1 MSRIVW
7 SGSHGM
13 EPTAYPKPTL
23 AQAAR
28 VWLRIG
34 LLSFGGPTG
43 QIALMHRE
51 LVETRPWIDD
61 RRFLNALNYCMV
73 LPGPEAQQLA
83 VYIGW
88 LMHGTR
94 GGILAGALFVLPGAL
109 IMLAISIAYVWF
121 GSMPSVAAA
130 FDGLKPAV
138 MALVAAALVRMGKK
152 VLGKPNLQIIA
163 ALSFIAVFFFM
174 VPFPLLILCA
184 LILGWWHGRDAAAV
198 SLHTAPNPSDPTK
211 HAVSSPILSKTIS
224 RAATWLAVWL
234 APPTLCLAMLGADHV
249 LTRIGWFFSKA
260 ACVTFGG
267 AYAVLPYVAQQAVHA
282 ESWLNTAQMMDGLA
296 LAETTPGPLV
306 LVLQFVGFLAGWNEA
321 GTLPPLLMAFFAAGM
336 ASWCTF
342 MPAFL
347 FIFGGAPFIERAG
360 THPRLNHALSA
371 VTAAAVGVI
380 LNLAV
385 WFAWHTIKPDAHTT
399 QLLPLALAGTFF
411 YLLHFRK
418 WGIFPTL
425 ALAAGMGMLLS

>member
-1 MSRIVW
+1 
-7 SGSHGM
+7 M
-13 EPTAYPKPTL
+13 EHADATKPTL

-61 RRFLNALNYCMV
+61 RRFLNALNYCMA

-94 GGILAGALFVLPGAL
+94 GGIVAGALFVLPGAL
-109 IMLAISIAYVWF
+109 IMLAISVAYVHF

-138 MALVAAALVRMGKK
+138 MALVAAALMRMGKK

-163 ALSFIAVFFFM
+163 ALSFIAVFFFK

-184 LILGWWHGRDAAAV
+184 LIFGWWHGRDAAAV
-198 SLHTAPNPSDPTK
+198 SLHTAPEHTDPTK
-211 HAVSSPILSKTIS
+211 HAVSSPILSRTIS

-234 APPTLCLAMLGADHV
+234 TPPVLCFAWLGADHV

-306 LVLQFVGFLAGWNEA
+306 LVLQFVGFLAGWNETGA
-321 GTLPPLLMAFFAAGM
+321 LPPLLMAFFAAGM

-342 MPAFL
+342 LPAFL
-347 FIFGGAPFIERAG
+347 FIFAGAPFIERAG
-360 THPRLNHALSA
+360 THPRLNQALSA
-371 VTAAAVGVI
+371 VTAASVGVI

-385 WFAWHTIKPDAHTT
+385 WFAWHTIHPDEKTIRI
-399 QLLPLALAGTFF
+399 LPLALAGTFF

-418 WGIFPTL
+418 WNILPTL
-425 ALAAGMGMLLS
+425 ALAAGMGWLMAW

>member
-1 MSRIVW
+1 
-7 SGSHGM
+7 M
-13 EPTAYPKPTL
+13 EHPDPTKPTL

-43 QIALMHRE
+43 QVALMHRE

-109 IMLAISIAYVWF
+109 IMLAISVAYVWF
-121 GSMPSVAAA
+121 GSVPAVDAA

-152 VLGKPNLQIIA
+152 ILGKRSLQIIA
-163 ALSFIAVFFFM
+163 ALSFIAIFFLKL
-174 VPFPLLILCA
+174 PFPLVVLIA
-184 LILGWWHGRDAAAV
+184 LIFGWWQARDISGGSTISTPEAT
-198 SLHTAPNPSDPTK
+198 HTALAPQTF
-211 HAVSSPILSKTIS
+211 SKTIS
-224 RAATWLAVWL
+224 RCAAWLGIWL
-234 APPTLCLAMLGADHV
+234 APPALCLALLGADHV
-249 LTRIGWFFSKA
+249 LTRVGWFFSKA

-267 AYAVLPYVAQQAVHA
+267 AYAVLPYVAQKAVETEA
-282 ESWLNTAQMMDGLA
+282 WLNPAQMMDGLA

-306 LVLQFVGFLAGWNEA
+306 LVLQFVGFLGGWNEA
-321 GTLPPLLMAFFAAGM
+321 GSLPPLLMACFAAFM

-360 THPRLNHALSA
+360 THPRLNQALSA
-371 VTAAAVGVI
+371 VTAAVVGVI

-385 WFAWHTIKPDAHTT
+385 WFAWHTIKPDADTT
-399 QLLPLALAGTFF
+399 HLLPLALAAVFF

-418 WGIFPTL
+418 WNILPTL
-425 ALAAGMGMLLS
+425 ALGAGMGMLLS

>member
-1 MSRIVW
+1 
-7 SGSHGM
+7 M
-13 EPTAYPKPTL
+13 EHADPTKPTL
-23 AQAAR
+23 AQVAR

-51 LVETRPWIDD
+51 LVETRPWIED
-61 RRFLNALNYCMV
+61 RRFLNALNYCMA

-94 GGILAGALFVLPGAL
+94 GGIVAGALFVLPGAL
-109 IMLAISIAYVWF
+109 I
-121 GSMPSVAAA
+121 MPSVAAA

-152 VLGKPNLQIIA
+152 ILGKRSLQIIA
-163 ALSFIAVFFFM
+163 ALSFIAIFFLKL
-174 VPFPLLILCA
+174 PFPLVVLIA
-184 LILGWWHGRDAAAV
+184 LIFGWWQAREISSGSTISTPEAT
-198 SLHTAPNPSDPTK
+198 HTALAPQTF
-211 HAVSSPILSKTIS
+211 SKTLS
-224 RAATWLAVWL
+224 RCAAWLAIWL
-234 APPTLCLAMLGADHV
+234 APPVLCLAMLGADHV

-306 LVLQFVGFLAGWNEA
+306 LVLQFVGFLAGWNEV

-347 FIFGGAPFIERAG
+347 FIFAGAPFIERAG

-385 WFAWHTIKPDAHTT
+385 WFAWHTIHPDEKTIRI
-399 QLLPLALAGTFF
+399 LPLALAAVFF

-418 WGIFPTL
+418 WGILPTL
-425 ALAAGMGMLLS
+425 ALAAGMGLLLS

>member
-1 MSRIVW
+1 
-7 SGSHGM
+7 M
-13 EPTAYPKPTL
+13 EHADPTKPTL
-23 AQAAR
+23 AQVAR

-51 LVETRPWIDD
+51 LVATRPWIED

-94 GGILAGALFVLPGAL
+94 GGIVAGALFVLPGAL

-121 GSMPSVAAA
+121 GSIPAVDAA

-152 VLGKPNLQIIA
+152 ILGKRSLQIIA
-163 ALSFIAVFFFM
+163 ALSFIAIFFLKL
-174 VPFPLLILCA
+174 PFPLVVLIA
-184 LILGWWHGRDAAAV
+184 LIFGWWQAREISSGSTISTPEAT
-198 SLHTAPNPSDPTK
+198 HTALAPQTF
-211 HAVSSPILSKTIS
+211 SKTLS

-234 APPTLCLAMLGADHV
+234 APPALCLAMLGTDHV

-321 GTLPPLLMAFFAAGM
+321 GSLPPLLMACFAALM

-360 THPRLNHALSA
+360 THPRLNQALSA
-371 VTAAAVGVI
+371 VTAASVGVI

-385 WFAWHTIKPDAHTT
+385 WFAWHTIHPDEKTIRI
-399 QLLPLALAGTFF
+399 LPLALAATFF

-418 WGIFPTL
+418 WGILPTL
-425 ALAAGMGMLLS
+425 ALAAGMGMLLSYSE

>member
-1 MSRIVW
+1 
-7 SGSHGM
+7 M
-13 EPTAYPKPTL
+13 EHADPTKPTL

-61 RRFLNALNYCMV
+61 RRFLNALNYCMA

-94 GGILAGALFVLPGAL
+94 GGIVAGALFVLPGAL
-109 IMLAISIAYVWF
+109 IMLAISVAYVHF

-152 VLGKPNLQIIA
+152 ILGKRSLQIIA
-163 ALSFIAVFFFM
+163 ALSFIAIFFLKL
-174 VPFPLLILCA
+174 PFPLVVLIA
-184 LILGWWHGRDAAAV
+184 LIFGWWQAREISSGSTISTPEAT
-198 SLHTAPNPSDPTK
+198 HTALAPQTF
-211 HAVSSPILSKTIS
+211 SKTIS
-224 RAATWLAVWL
+224 RCATWLAVWL
-234 APPTLCLAMLGADHV
+234 APPALCLALLGADHV

-282 ESWLNTAQMMDGLA
+282 ESWLNPAQMMDGLA

-306 LVLQFVGFLAGWNEA
+306 LVLQFVGFLAGWNAE
-321 GTLPPLLMAFFAAGM
+321 GTFPPLLMAFFAAGM

-360 THPRLNHALSA
+360 THPRLNQALSA
-371 VTAAAVGVI
+371 VTAASVGVI

-385 WFAWHTIKPDAHTT
+385 WFAWHTIHPDEKTIRI
-399 QLLPLALAGTFF
+399 LPLALAAAFF

-418 WGIFPTL
+418 WGILPTL
-425 ALAAGMGMLLS
+425 GLAATIGWLMAW

>member
-1 MSRIVW
+1 MPRRIR
-7 SGSHGM
+7 SGLRQM
-13 EPTAYPKPTL
+13 EHAGPTKPTL

-121 GSMPSVAAA
+121 GSIPAVDAA

-138 MALVAAALVRMGKK
+138 MALVAAALMRMGKK
-152 VLGKPNLQIIA
+152 ILGKRSLQIIA
-163 ALSFIAVFFFM
+163 ALSFIAIFFLKL
-174 VPFPLLILCA
+174 PFPLVVLIA
-184 LILGWWHGRDAAAV
+184 LIFGWWQARDTSSGSTISTPDAN
-198 SLHTAPNPSDPTK
+198 TALAPKTF
-211 HAVSSPILSKTIS
+211 SKTIS
-224 RAATWLAVWL
+224 RCTAWLTIWL
-234 APPTLCLAMLGADHV
+234 APPALCLALLGADHV

-267 AYAVLPYVAQQAVHA
+267 AYAVLPYVAQKAVETEA
-282 ESWLNTAQMMDGLA
+282 WLKPAQMMDGLA

-306 LVLQFVGFLAGWNEA
+306 LVLQFVGFLGGWNEA
-321 GTLPPLLMAFFAAGM
+321 GSLPPLLMACFAAFM

-371 VTAAAVGVI
+371 VTAAVVGVI

-385 WFAWHTIKPDAHTT
+385 WFAWHTIKPDGTATN
-399 QLLPLALAGTFF
+399 LLPLALAAVFF

-418 WGIFPTL
+418 WNILPTL
-425 ALAAGMGMLLS
+425 ALAATIGWLMAG

>member
-1 MSRIVW
+1 
-7 SGSHGM
+7 M
-13 EPTAYPKPTL
+13 EHADPTKPTL

-61 RRFLNALNYCMV
+61 RRFLNALNYCMA

-94 GGILAGALFVLPGAL
+94 GGIVAGALFVLPGAL
-109 IMLAISIAYVWF
+109 IMLAISVAYVHF
-121 GSMPSVAAA
+121 GSIPAVDAA

-138 MALVAAALVRMGKK
+138 MALVAAALMRMGKK

-163 ALSFIAVFFFM
+163 ALSFIAVFFFK
-174 VPFPLLILCA
+174 VPFPLLILFA
-184 LILGWWHGRDAAAV
+184 LIFGWWQARDISSGSTISTPDAN
-198 SLHTAPNPSDPTK
+198 TALAPKTF
-211 HAVSSPILSKTIS
+211 SKTIS
-224 RAATWLAVWL
+224 RCAAWLAIWL
-234 APPTLCLAMLGADHV
+234 APPVLCLAMLGADHV

-321 GTLPPLLMAFFAAGM
+321 GSLPPLLMACFAAFM

-342 MPAFL
+342 LPAFL
-347 FIFGGAPFIERAG
+347 FIFAGAPFIERAG

-385 WFAWHTIKPDAHTT
+385 WFAWHTIHPDEKTIRI
-399 QLLPLALAGTFF
+399 LPLALAATFF

-418 WGIFPTL
+418 WGILPTL
-425 ALAAGMGMLLS
+425 ALAATIGWLMAW

>member
-1 MSRIVW
+1 MD
-7 SGSHGM
+7 HGIRSSLRQM
-13 EPTAYPKPTL
+13 EHVDPTKPTL

-51 LVETRPWIDD
+51 LVEIRPWIDD

-121 GSMPSVAAA
+121 GSIPAVDAA

-152 VLGKPNLQIIA
+152 ILGKRSLQIIA
-163 ALSFIAVFFFM
+163 ALSFVAIFFLKL
-174 VPFPLLILCA
+174 PFPLVVLIA
-184 LILGWWHGRDAAAV
+184 LIFGWWQARDISSGSTISTPDAN
-198 SLHTAPNPSDPTK
+198 TALAPQ
-211 HAVSSPILSKTIS
+211 AFSKTIS
-224 RAATWLAVWL
+224 RCVTWLTIWL
-234 APPTLCLAMLGADHV
+234 APPALCLALLGADHV

-267 AYAVLPYVAQQAVHA
+267 AYAVLPYVAQKAVETEA
-282 ESWLNTAQMMDGLA
+282 WLNPAQMMDGLA

-306 LVLQFVGFLAGWNEA
+306 LVLQFVGFLGGWNEA
-321 GTLPPLLMAFFAAGM
+321 GSLPPLLMACFTAFM

-360 THPRLNHALSA
+360 THPRLNQALSA
-371 VTAAAVGVI
+371 VTAAVVGVI

-385 WFAWHTIKPDAHTT
+385 WFAWHTIKPDATT
-399 QLLPLALAGTFF
+399 TNLLPLAFAAVFF

-418 WGIFPTL
+418 WNILPTL
-425 ALAAGMGMLLS
+425 ALAATIGWLMAW

>member
-1 MSRIVW
+1 
-7 SGSHGM
+7 M
-13 EPTAYPKPTL
+13 EHLDPSKTTL

-34 LLSFGGPTG
+34 LLSFGGPTW

-61 RRFLNALNYCMV
+61 RRFLNALNYCMA

-94 GGILAGALFVLPGAL
+94 GGIVAGALFVLPGAL
-109 IMLAISIAYVWF
+109 IMLAISVAYVHF

-138 MALVAAALVRMGKK
+138 MALVATALMRMGKK

-163 ALSFIAVFFFM
+163 ALSFIAVFFFK

-184 LILGWWHGRDAAAV
+184 LIFGWWHGRDAAAD
-198 SLHTAPNPSDPTK
+198 SLHTAPEPSDSIK
-211 HAVSSPILSKTIS
+211 HAVSSPILSQTIS

-306 LVLQFVGFLAGWNEA
+306 LVLQFVGFLAGWNAA
-321 GTLPPLLMAFFAAGM
+321 GTLPPLLLAFFAAGM

-342 MPAFL
+342 LPAFL
-347 FIFGGAPFIERAG
+347 FIFAGAPFIERAG

-371 VTAAAVGVI
+371 VTAASVGVI
-380 LNLAV
+380 LNLVV
-385 WFAWHTIKPDAHTT
+385 WFAWHTIHPDEKTIRI
-399 QLLPLALAGTFF
+399 LPLALAGTFF

-425 ALAAGMGMLLS
+425 ALAAGIGMLLAW

>member
-1 MSRIVW
+1 MDRRMR
-7 SGSHGM
+7 SGLWQM
-13 EPTAYPKPTL
+13 EHADPTKPTL

-121 GSMPSVAAA
+121 GSIPAVDAA

-152 VLGKPNLQIIA
+152 ILGKRSLQIITV
-163 ALSFIAVFFFM
+163 LSFIAIFFLKL
-174 VPFPLLILCA
+174 PFPLVVLIA
-184 LILGWWHGRDAAAV
+184 LIFGWWQAREISSGSTISTSDAN
-198 SLHTAPNPSDPTK
+198 TALEPKTF
-211 HAVSSPILSKTIS
+211 SKTIS
-224 RAATWLAVWL
+224 RCAAWLTIWL
-234 APPTLCLAMLGADHV
+234 APPALCLALLGADHV

-267 AYAVLPYVAQQAVHA
+267 AYAVLPYVAQKAVETEA
-282 ESWLNTAQMMDGLA
+282 WLKPAQMMDGLA

-306 LVLQFVGFLAGWNEA
+306 LVLQFVGFLGGWNEA
-321 GTLPPLLMAFFAAGM
+321 GSLPPLLMACFAAFM

-360 THPRLNHALSA
+360 THPRLNQALSA
-371 VTAAAVGVI
+371 VTAAVVGVI

-399 QLLPLALAGTFF
+399 HLLPLALAAAFF

-418 WGIFPTL
+418 WNILPTL
-425 ALAAGMGMLLS
+425 ALAAAIGWLMAW

>member
-1 MSRIVW
+1 
-7 SGSHGM
+7 M
-13 EPTAYPKPTL
+13 EHADPTKPTL

-121 GSMPSVAAA
+121 GSIPAVDAA

-152 VLGKPNLQIIA
+152 ILGKRSLQIITV
-163 ALSFIAVFFFM
+163 LSFIAIFFLKL
-174 VPFPLLILCA
+174 PFPLVVLIA
-184 LILGWWHGRDAAAV
+184 LIFGWWQARDISSGSTFSTSDAN
-198 SLHTAPNPSDPTK
+198 TALAPKTF
-211 HAVSSPILSKTIS
+211 SKTIS
-224 RAATWLAVWL
+224 RCAAWLAIWL
-234 APPTLCLAMLGADHV
+234 APPALCLALLGADHV

-267 AYAVLPYVAQQAVHA
+267 AYAVLPYVAQKAVKTEA
-282 ESWLNTAQMMDGLA
+282 WLKPAQMMDGLA

-306 LVLQFVGFLAGWNEA
+306 LVLQFVGFLGGWNEA
-321 GTLPPLLMAFFAAGM
+321 GSLPPLLMACFAAFM

-360 THPRLNHALSA
+360 THPRLNQALSA
-371 VTAAAVGVI
+371 VTAAVVGVI

-399 QLLPLALAGTFF
+399 HLLPLALAAAFF

-418 WGIFPTL
+418 WNILPTL
-425 ALAAGMGMLLS
+425 ALAAAIGWLMTW

>member
-1 MSRIVW
+1 MDRRMR
-7 SGSHGM
+7 SGLWQM
-13 EPTAYPKPTL
+13 EHADPTKPTL

-121 GSMPSVAAA
+121 GSIPAVDAA

-152 VLGKPNLQIIA
+152 ILGKRSLQIITV
-163 ALSFIAVFFFM
+163 LSFIAIFFLKL
-174 VPFPLLILCA
+174 PFPLVVLIA
-184 LILGWWHGRDAAAV
+184 LIFGWWQAREISSGSTISTSDAN
-198 SLHTAPNPSDPTK
+198 TALAPKTF
-211 HAVSSPILSKTIS
+211 SKTIS
-224 RAATWLAVWL
+224 RCAAWLTIWL
-234 APPTLCLAMLGADHV
+234 APPALCLAMLGADHV

-267 AYAVLPYVAQQAVHA
+267 AYAVLPYVAQKAVETEA
-282 ESWLNTAQMMDGLA
+282 WLKPAQMMDGLA

-306 LVLQFVGFLAGWNEA
+306 LVLQFVGFLGGWNEA
-321 GTLPPLLMAFFAAGM
+321 GSLPPLLMACFAAFM

-360 THPRLNHALSA
+360 THPRLNQALSA
-371 VTAAAVGVI
+371 VTAAVVGVI

-399 QLLPLALAGTFF
+399 HLLPLALAAAFF

-418 WGIFPTL
+418 WNILPTL
-425 ALAAGMGMLLS
+425 ALAAAIGWLMAW

>member
-1 MSRIVW
+1 MDRRMR
-7 SGSHGM
+7 SGLWQM
-13 EPTAYPKPTL
+13 EHADPTKPTL

-121 GSMPSVAAA
+121 GSIPAVDAA

-152 VLGKPNLQIIA
+152 ILGKRSLQIITV
-163 ALSFIAVFFFM
+163 LSFIAIFFLKL
-174 VPFPLLILCA
+174 PFPLVVLIA
-184 LILGWWHGRDAAAV
+184 LIFGWWQARDISSGSTISTSDAN
-198 SLHTAPNPSDPTK
+198 TALAPKTF
-211 HAVSSPILSKTIS
+211 SKTIS
-224 RAATWLAVWL
+224 RCAAWLTIWL
-234 APPTLCLAMLGADHV
+234 APPALCLALLGADHV

-267 AYAVLPYVAQQAVHA
+267 AYAVLPYVAQKAVETEA
-282 ESWLNTAQMMDGLA
+282 WLKPAQMMDGLA

-306 LVLQFVGFLAGWNEA
+306 LVLQFVGFLGGWNEA
-321 GTLPPLLMAFFAAGM
+321 GSLPPLLMACFAAFM

-360 THPRLNHALSA
+360 THPRLNQALSA
-371 VTAAAVGVI
+371 VTAAVVGVI

-399 QLLPLALAGTFF
+399 HLLPLALAAAFF

-418 WGIFPTL
+418 WNILPTL
-425 ALAAGMGMLLS
+425 ALAAAIGWLMTW

>member
-1 MSRIVW
+1 
-7 SGSHGM
+7 M
-13 EPTAYPKPTL
+13 EHADSTKPTL
-23 AQAAR
+23 AQVAR

-61 RRFLNALNYCMV
+61 RRFLNALNYCMA

-94 GGILAGALFVLPGAL
+94 GGIVAGALFVLPGAL
-109 IMLAISIAYVWF
+109 IMLAISVAYVHF
-121 GSMPSVAAA
+121 GSIPAVAAA

-138 MALVAAALVRMGKK
+138 MALVAAALMRMGKK

-163 ALSFIAVFFFM
+163 ALSFIAVFFFK
-174 VPFPLLILCA
+174 VPFPLLILFA
-184 LILGWWHGRDAAAV
+184 LIFGWWQARDISSGSTISTPDAN
-198 SLHTAPNPSDPTK
+198 TALAPKTF
-211 HAVSSPILSKTIS
+211 SKTLS

-234 APPTLCLAMLGADHV
+234 TPPALCFAMLGADHV

-321 GTLPPLLMAFFAAGM
+321 GSLPPLLMACFAAFM

-342 MPAFL
+342 LPAFL
-347 FIFGGAPFIERAG
+347 FIFAGAPFIERAG

-371 VTAAAVGVI
+371 VTAAVVGVI

-385 WFAWHTIKPDAHTT
+385 WFAWHTIHPDEKTIRI
-399 QLLPLALAGTFF
+399 LPLALAAAFF

-418 WGIFPTL
+418 WSILPTL
-425 ALAAGMGMLLS
+425 GLAATIGWLMAW

>member
-1 MSRIVW
+1 MP
-7 SGSHGM
+7 GGM
-13 EPTAYPKPTL
+13 RSSLRQMEHADPTKPTL

-121 GSMPSVAAA
+121 GSIPAVDAA

-152 VLGKPNLQIIA
+152 ILGKRSLQIIA
-163 ALSFIAVFFFM
+163 ALSFIAIFFLKL
-174 VPFPLLILCA
+174 PFPLVVLIA
-184 LILGWWHGRDAAAV
+184 LIFGWWQARDTSSGSTISTPDAN
-198 SLHTAPNPSDPTK
+198 TALAPKTF
-211 HAVSSPILSKTIS
+211 SKTIS
-224 RAATWLAVWL
+224 RCTAWLTIWL
-234 APPTLCLAMLGADHV
+234 APPTLCLALLGADHV

-267 AYAVLPYVAQQAVHA
+267 AYAVLPYVAQKAVETEA
-282 ESWLNTAQMMDGLA
+282 WLKPAQMMDGLA

-306 LVLQFVGFLAGWNEA
+306 LVLQFVGFLGGWNEA
-321 GTLPPLLMAFFAAGM
+321 GSLPPLLMACFAAFM

-360 THPRLNHALSA
+360 THPRLNQALSA
-371 VTAAAVGVI
+371 VTAAVVGVI

-385 WFAWHTIKPDAHTT
+385 WFAWHTIKPDANTT
-399 QLLPLALAGTFF
+399 HPPPLALAAVFF

-418 WGIFPTL
+418 WNILPTL
-425 ALAAGMGMLLS
+425 ALAATIGWLMAG

>member
-1 MSRIVW
+1 MLHGIH
-7 SGSHGM
+7 SGLRQM
-13 EPTAYPKPTL
+13 EHADPTKPTL

-121 GSMPSVAAA
+121 GSIPAVDAT

-152 VLGKPNLQIIA
+152 ILGKRSLQIITV
-163 ALSFIAVFFFM
+163 LSFIAIFFLKL
-174 VPFPLLILCA
+174 PFPLVVLIA
-184 LILGWWHGRDAAAV
+184 LIFGWWQAREISSGSTISTSDAN
-198 SLHTAPNPSDPTK
+198 TALAPKTF
-211 HAVSSPILSKTIS
+211 SKTIS
-224 RAATWLAVWL
+224 RCAAWLTIWL
-234 APPTLCLAMLGADHV
+234 APPALCLAMLGADHV

-267 AYAVLPYVAQQAVHA
+267 AYAVLPYVAQKAVKTEA
-282 ESWLNTAQMMDGLA
+282 WLKPAQMMDGLA

-306 LVLQFVGFLAGWNEA
+306 LVLQFVGFLGGWNEA
-321 GTLPPLLMAFFAAGM
+321 GSLPPLLMACFAAFM

-360 THPRLNHALSA
+360 THPRLNQALSA
-371 VTAAAVGVI
+371 VTAAVVGVI

-399 QLLPLALAGTFF
+399 HLLPLALAAAFF

-418 WGIFPTL
+418 WNILPTL
-425 ALAAGMGMLLS
+425 ALAAAIGWLMTW

>member
-1 MSRIVW
+1 
-7 SGSHGM
+7 M
-13 EPTAYPKPTL
+13 ENRDATKPTL

-51 LVETRPWIDD
+51 LVETRSWIDD
-61 RRFLNALNYCMV
+61 RRFLNALNYCMT

-94 GGILAGALFVLPGAL
+94 GGIVAGALFVLPGAL
-109 IMLAISIAYVWF
+109 IMLAISLAYVHF

-138 MALVAAALVRMGKK
+138 MALIAAALMRMGKK
-152 VLGKPNLQIIA
+152 VLGKPSLQIIA
-163 ALSFIAVFFFM
+163 ALSFIAVFFLK
-174 VPFPLLILCA
+174 VPFPLLIVCA
-184 LILGWWHGRDAAAV
+184 LIFGWWHGRNAHAASPAPL
-198 SLHTAPNPSDPTK
+198 SEPADLTA
-211 HAVSSPILSKTIS
+211 HAVSSPSISKTLS
-224 RAATWLAVWL
+224 RAAAWLAVWL
-234 APPTLCLAMLGADHV
+234 APLALCLATLGADHV
-249 LTRIGWFFSKA
+249 LTRIGWFFSKV

-306 LVLQFVGFLAGWNEA
+306 LVLQFVGFLAGWNDA
-321 GTLPPLLMAFFAAGM
+321 SSSSPLLMACAAAFM

-342 MPAFL
+342 APSFL
-347 FIFGGAPFIERAG
+347 FIFTGAPYIERVG
-360 THPRLNHALSA
+360 NHPRLSHALSA

-385 WFAWHTIKPDAHTT
+385 WFAWHTIHPDEKSIH
-399 QLLPLALAGTFF
+399 LLPLALAAAFF

-418 WGIFPTL
+418 WDILPTL
-425 ALAAGMGMLLS
+425 ALAASMGMLLAW

>member
-1 MSRIVW
+1 
-7 SGSHGM
+7 M
-13 EPTAYPKPTL
+13 EPTTHPKPTL

-61 RRFLNALNYCMV
+61 RRFLNALNYCMA

-94 GGILAGALFVLPGAL
+94 GGIVAGALFVLPGAL
-109 IMLAISIAYVWF
+109 IMLAISVAYVHF

-152 VLGKPNLQIIA
+152 ILGKRSLQIIA
-163 ALSFIAVFFFM
+163 ALSFIAIFFLKL
-174 VPFPLLILCA
+174 PFPLVVLIA
-184 LILGWWHGRDAAAV
+184 LIFGWWQARGISAGSTISTPDAN
-198 SLHTAPNPSDPTK
+198 TALAPKTF
-211 HAVSSPILSKTIS
+211 SKTIS
-224 RAATWLAVWL
+224 RAATWLALWL
-234 APPTLCLAMLGADHV
+234 APPVLCFAWLGADHV

-306 LVLQFVGFLAGWNEA
+306 LVLQFVGFLAGWNET
-321 GTLPPLLMAFFAAGM
+321 GTFPPLLMAFFAAGM

-342 MPAFL
+342 LPAFL
-347 FIFGGAPFIERAG
+347 FIFAGAPFIERAG

-385 WFAWHTIKPDAHTT
+385 WFAWHTIYPDEKTIRI
-399 QLLPLALAGTFF
+399 LPLALAAAFF

-418 WGIFPTL
+418 WSVLPIL

>member
-1 MSRIVW
+1 
-7 SGSHGM
+7 M
-13 EPTAYPKPTL
+13 EHADSTKPTL
-23 AQAAR
+23 AQVAR

-61 RRFLNALNYCMV
+61 RRFLNALNYCMA

-94 GGILAGALFVLPGAL
+94 GGIVAGALFVLPGAL

-152 VLGKPNLQIIA
+152 ILGKRSLQIIA
-163 ALSFIAVFFFM
+163 ALSFIAVFFFK

-184 LILGWWHGRDAAAV
+184 LIFGWRQARDISSGSTISTPDAN
-198 SLHTAPNPSDPTK
+198 TALAPKTF
-211 HAVSSPILSKTIS
+211 SKTLS

-234 APPTLCLAMLGADHV
+234 APPALCLALLGADHV

-267 AYAVLPYVAQQAVHA
+267 AYAVLPYVAQQAVET
-282 ESWLNTAQMMDGLA
+282 ESWLKPAQMMDGLA

-321 GTLPPLLMAFFAAGM
+321 GTLPPLLMAFFAAGI

-342 MPAFL
+342 LPAFL
-347 FIFGGAPFIERAG
+347 FIFAGAPFIERAG

-380 LNLAV
+380 LNLAA
-385 WFAWHTIKPDAHTT
+385 WFAWHTIHPDEKTIRI
-399 QLLPLALAGTFF
+399 LPLALAAAFF

-418 WGIFPTL
+418 WGILPTL
-425 ALAAGMGMLLS
+425 ALAATIGWLMAW

>member
-1 MSRIVW
+1 
-7 SGSHGM
+7 
-13 EPTAYPKPTL
+13 
-23 AQAAR
+23 
-28 VWLRIG
+28 
-34 LLSFGGPTG
+34 
-43 QIALMHRE
+43 MHRE

-61 RRFLNALNYCMV
+61 RRFLNALNYCMA

-94 GGILAGALFVLPGAL
+94 GGIVAGALFVLPGAL
-109 IMLAISIAYVWF
+109 IMLAISVAYVHF

-152 VLGKPNLQIIA
+152 ILGKRSLQIIA
-163 ALSFIAVFFFM
+163 ALSFIAIFFLKL
-174 VPFPLLILCA
+174 PFPLVVLIA
-184 LILGWWHGRDAAAV
+184 LIFGWWQARDISSGSTISTPDAN
-198 SLHTAPNPSDPTK
+198 TALAPKTF
-211 HAVSSPILSKTIS
+211 SKTIS
-224 RAATWLAVWL
+224 RCAAWLAVWL
-234 APPTLCLAMLGADHV
+234 TPPALCLALLGADHV

-282 ESWLNTAQMMDGLA
+282 ESWLNPAQMMDGLA

-306 LVLQFVGFLAGWNEA
+306 LVLQFVGFLGGWNEA
-321 GTLPPLLMAFFAAGM
+321 GALPPLLMAFFAAFM

-342 MPAFL
+342 LPAFL
-347 FIFGGAPFIERAG
+347 FIFAGAPFIERAG

-371 VTAAAVGVI
+371 VTATAVGVI

-385 WFAWHTIKPDAHTT
+385 WFAWHTIHPDEKTIRI
-399 QLLPLALAGTFF
+399 LPLALAATFF

-418 WGIFPTL
+418 WGILPTL

>member
-1 MSRIVW
+1 M
-7 SGSHGM
+7 
-13 EPTAYPKPTL
+13 
-23 AQAAR
+23 
-28 VWLRIG
+28 
-34 LLSFGGPTG
+34 
-43 QIALMHRE
+43 
-51 LVETRPWIDD
+51 
-61 RRFLNALNYCMV
+61 
-73 LPGPEAQQLA
+73 
-83 VYIGW
+83 
-88 LMHGTR
+88 
-94 GGILAGALFVLPGAL
+94 
-109 IMLAISIAYVWF
+109 
-121 GSMPSVAAA
+121 
-130 FDGLKPAV
+130 
-138 MALVAAALVRMGKK
+138 RMGKK

-163 ALSFIAVFFFM
+163 ALSFIAVFFFK

-211 HAVSSPILSKTIS
+211 HAVSSPILSRTLS

-234 APPTLCLAMLGADHV
+234 APPALSLALLGADHV

-321 GTLPPLLMAFFAAGM
+321 GSLPPLLMACFAALM

-360 THPRLNHALSA
+360 THPRLNQALSA
-371 VTAAAVGVI
+371 VTATAVGVI

-385 WFAWHTIKPDAHTT
+385 WFAWHTIHPDEKTIRI
-399 QLLPLALAGTFF
+399 LPLALAGTFF

-418 WGIFPTL
+418 WGILPTL

>member
-1 MSRIVW
+1 
-7 SGSHGM
+7 M
-13 EPTAYPKPTL
+13 EHADPTKPTL

-83 VYIGW
+83 VYTGW

-121 GSMPSVAAA
+121 GSIAAVDAA

-152 VLGKPNLQIIA
+152 ILGKRSLQIIA
-163 ALSFIAVFFFM
+163 ALSFIAIFFLKL
-174 VPFPLLILCA
+174 PFPLVVLTA
-184 LILGWWHGRDAAAV
+184 LIFGWWQAREISGGSTISTPDAN
-198 SLHTAPNPSDPTK
+198 TALAPRTF
-211 HAVSSPILSKTIS
+211 SKTIS
-224 RAATWLAVWL
+224 RCAAWLTIWL
-234 APPTLCLAMLGADHV
+234 APPALCLALLGADHV

-267 AYAVLPYVAQQAVHA
+267 AYAVLPYVAQKAVETEA
-282 ESWLNTAQMMDGLA
+282 WLNPAQMMDGLA

-306 LVLQFVGFLAGWNEA
+306 LVLQFVGFLGGWNEA
-321 GTLPPLLMAFFAAGM
+321 GSLPPLLMACFAALM

-360 THPRLNHALSA
+360 THPRLNQALSA
-371 VTAAAVGVI
+371 VTAAVVGVI

-385 WFAWHTIKPDAHTT
+385 WFAWHTIKPDATT
-399 QLLPLALAGTFF
+399 TNLLPLALAAVFF

-418 WGIFPTL
+418 WNILPTL
-425 ALAAGMGMLLS
+425 ALAAAIGLLIAR

>member
-1 MSRIVW
+1 
-7 SGSHGM
+7 
-13 EPTAYPKPTL
+13 
-23 AQAAR
+23 
-28 VWLRIG
+28 
-34 LLSFGGPTG
+34 
-43 QIALMHRE
+43 
-51 LVETRPWIDD
+51 
-61 RRFLNALNYCMV
+61 
-73 LPGPEAQQLA
+73 
-83 VYIGW
+83 
-88 LMHGTR
+88 
-94 GGILAGALFVLPGAL
+94 
-109 IMLAISIAYVWF
+109 
-121 GSMPSVAAA
+121 
-130 FDGLKPAV
+130 
-138 MALVAAALVRMGKK
+138 MGKK

-163 ALSFIAVFFFM
+163 ALSFIAVFFFK
-174 VPFPLLILCA
+174 VPFPLLILFA
-184 LILGWWHGRDAAAV
+184 LIFGWWHSRDAAAV
-198 SLHTAPNPSDPTK
+198 SLHTAPEPTDPTK
-211 HAVSSPILSKTIS
+211 QAVSSPILSKTIS

-234 APPTLCLAMLGADHV
+234 TPPVLCFAMFGADHV

-342 MPAFL
+342 LPAFL
-347 FIFGGAPFIERAG
+347 FIFAGAPFIERAG

-371 VTAAAVGVI
+371 VTATAVGVI

-385 WFAWHTIKPDAHTT
+385 WFAWHTIHPDEKTIRI
-399 QLLPLALAGTFF
+399 LPLALAAAFF

-418 WGIFPTL
+418 WSILPTL
-425 ALAAGMGMLLS
+425 GLAATIGWLMAW

>member
-1 MSRIVW
+1 MDRRIR
-7 SGSHGM
+7 SGLRQM
-13 EPTAYPKPTL
+13 EHADPTKPTL
-23 AQAAR
+23 AQVAR

-51 LVETRPWIDD
+51 LVETRPWIED
-61 RRFLNALNYCMV
+61 RRFLNALNYCMA

-94 GGILAGALFVLPGAL
+94 GGIVAGALFVLPGAL

-152 VLGKPNLQIIA
+152 ILGKRSLQIIA
-163 ALSFIAVFFFM
+163 ALSFIAIFFLKL
-174 VPFPLLILCA
+174 PFPLVVLIA
-184 LILGWWHGRDAAAV
+184 LIFGWWQAREISSGSTISTPEAT
-198 SLHTAPNPSDPTK
+198 HTALAPQTF
-211 HAVSSPILSKTIS
+211 SKTIS
-224 RAATWLAVWL
+224 RCAAWLAIWL
-234 APPTLCLAMLGADHV
+234 APPALCLALLGADHV

-267 AYAVLPYVAQQAVHA
+267 AYAVLPYVAQKAVETEA
-282 ESWLNTAQMMDGLA
+282 WLNPAQMMDGLA

-306 LVLQFVGFLAGWNEA
+306 LVLQFVGFLGGWNEA
-321 GTLPPLLMAFFAAGM
+321 GSLPPLLMACFAAFM

-360 THPRLNHALSA
+360 THPRLNQALSA

-380 LNLAV
+380 LNLAA
-385 WFAWHTIKPDAHTT
+385 WFAWHTIHPDEKTIRI
-399 QLLPLALAGTFF
+399 LPLALAAAFF

-418 WGIFPTL
+418 WGILPTL
-425 ALAAGMGMLLS
+425 ALAAGMGWLLS

>member
-1 MSRIVW
+1 
-7 SGSHGM
+7 M
-13 EPTAYPKPTL
+13 EPMAHPKPTL

-51 LVETRPWIDD
+51 LVETRPWIED
-61 RRFLNALNYCMV
+61 RRFLNALNYCMA

-94 GGILAGALFVLPGAL
+94 GGIVAGALFVLPGAL

-138 MALVAAALVRMGKK
+138 MALVAAALMRMGKK

-163 ALSFIAVFFFM
+163 ALSFIAVFFFK
-174 VPFPLLILCA
+174 VPFPLLILFA
-184 LILGWWHGRDAAAV
+184 LIFGWWHSRDAAAV
-198 SLHTAPNPSDPTK
+198 SLHTAPEPTDPTK
-211 HAVSSPILSKTIS
+211 QAVSSPILSKTIS

-234 APPTLCLAMLGADHV
+234 TPPVLCFAMFGADHV

-342 MPAFL
+342 LPAFL
-347 FIFGGAPFIERAG
+347 FIFAGAPFIERAG

-385 WFAWHTIKPDAHTT
+385 WFAWHTIHPDEKTIRI
-399 QLLPLALAGTFF
+399 LPLALAAVFF

-418 WGIFPTL
+418 WGILPTL
-425 ALAAGMGMLLS
+425 ALAATIGWLMAW

>member
-1 MSRIVW
+1 
-7 SGSHGM
+7 M
-13 EPTAYPKPTL
+13 EHADPTKPTL
-23 AQAAR
+23 AQVAR

-94 GGILAGALFVLPGAL
+94 GGIVAGALFVLPGAL
-109 IMLAISIAYVWF
+109 IMLAISVAYVHF

-138 MALVAAALVRMGKK
+138 MALVAAALMRMGKK

-163 ALSFIAVFFFM
+163 ALSFIAVFFFK

-184 LILGWWHGRDAAAV
+184 LIFGWWHGRDAAAV
-198 SLHTAPNPSDPTK
+198 SLHTAPDPSNSDK
-211 HAVSSPILSKTIS
+211 HTVSSPILSKTLS

-234 APPTLCLAMLGADHV
+234 APPALCLAMLGTDHV

-306 LVLQFVGFLAGWNEA
+306 LVLQFVGFLAGWNETGA
-321 GTLPPLLMAFFAAGM
+321 LPPLLMAFFAAGM

-342 MPAFL
+342 LPAFL
-347 FIFGGAPFIERAG
+347 FIFAGAPFIERAG
-360 THPRLNHALSA
+360 THPRLNQALSA
-371 VTAAAVGVI
+371 VTAASVGVI

-385 WFAWHTIKPDAHTT
+385 WFAWHTIHPDEKTIRI
-399 QLLPLALAGTFF
+399 LPLALAGTFF

-418 WGIFPTL
+418 WNILPTL
-425 ALAAGMGMLLS
+425 ALAAGMGWLMAW

>member
-1 MSRIVW
+1 
-7 SGSHGM
+7 M
-13 EPTAYPKPTL
+13 EHADSTKPTL
-23 AQAAR
+23 AQVAR

-61 RRFLNALNYCMV
+61 RRFLNALNYCMA

-94 GGILAGALFVLPGAL
+94 GGIVAGALFVLPGAL
-109 IMLAISIAYVWF
+109 IMLAISVAYVHF
-121 GSMPSVAAA
+121 GSIPAVDAA

-138 MALVAAALVRMGKK
+138 MALVAAALMRMGKK

-163 ALSFIAVFFFM
+163 ALSFIAVFFFK
-174 VPFPLLILCA
+174 VPFPLLILFA
-184 LILGWWHGRDAAAV
+184 LIFGWWQARDISSGSTISTPDANTV
-198 SLHTAPNPSDPTK
+198 LAPKTF
-211 HAVSSPILSKTIS
+211 SKTIS
-224 RAATWLAVWL
+224 RCATWLAVWL
-234 APPTLCLAMLGADHV
+234 TPPALCFAMLGADHV

-342 MPAFL
+342 LPAFL
-347 FIFGGAPFIERAG
+347 FIFAGAPFIERAG

-371 VTAAAVGVI
+371 VTATAVGVI

-385 WFAWHTIKPDAHTT
+385 WFAWHTIHPDEKTIRI
-399 QLLPLALAGTFF
+399 LPLALAAAFF

-418 WGIFPTL
+418 WSILPTL
-425 ALAAGMGMLLS
+425 GLAATIGWLMAW

>member
-1 MSRIVW
+1 
-7 SGSHGM
+7 
-13 EPTAYPKPTL
+13 
-23 AQAAR
+23 
-28 VWLRIG
+28 
-34 LLSFGGPTG
+34 
-43 QIALMHRE
+43 
-51 LVETRPWIDD
+51 
-61 RRFLNALNYCMV
+61 MV

-121 GSMPSVAAA
+121 GSIPAVDAT

-152 VLGKPNLQIIA
+152 ILGKRSLQIITV
-163 ALSFIAVFFFM
+163 LSFIAIFFLKL
-174 VPFPLLILCA
+174 PFPLVVLIA
-184 LILGWWHGRDAAAV
+184 LIFGWWQAREISSGSTISTSDAN
-198 SLHTAPNPSDPTK
+198 TALAPKTF
-211 HAVSSPILSKTIS
+211 SKTIS
-224 RAATWLAVWL
+224 RCAAWLTIWL
-234 APPTLCLAMLGADHV
+234 APPALCLAMLGADHV

-267 AYAVLPYVAQQAVHA
+267 AYAVLPYVAQKAVKTEA
-282 ESWLNTAQMMDGLA
+282 WLKPAQMMDGLA

-306 LVLQFVGFLAGWNEA
+306 LVLQFVGFLGGWNEA
-321 GTLPPLLMAFFAAGM
+321 GSLPPLLMACFAAFM

-360 THPRLNHALSA
+360 THPRLNQALSA
-371 VTAAAVGVI
+371 VTAAVVGVI

-399 QLLPLALAGTFF
+399 HLLPLALAAAFF

-418 WGIFPTL
+418 WNILPTL
-425 ALAAGMGMLLS
+425 ALAAAIGWLMTW

>member
-1 MSRIVW
+1 MDRRMR
-7 SGSHGM
+7 SGLWQM
-13 EPTAYPKPTL
+13 EHADPTKPTL

-121 GSMPSVAAA
+121 GSIPAVDAA

-152 VLGKPNLQIIA
+152 ILGKRSLQIITV
-163 ALSFIAVFFFM
+163 LSFIAIFFLKL
-174 VPFPLLILCA
+174 PFPLVVLIA
-184 LILGWWHGRDAAAV
+184 LIFGWWQAREISSGSTISTSDAN
-198 SLHTAPNPSDPTK
+198 TALAPKTF
-211 HAVSSPILSKTIS
+211 SKTIS
-224 RAATWLAVWL
+224 RCAAWLTIWL
-234 APPTLCLAMLGADHV
+234 APPALCLAMLGADHV

-267 AYAVLPYVAQQAVHA
+267 AYAVLPYVAQKAVKTEA
-282 ESWLNTAQMMDGLA
+282 WLKPAQMMDGLA

-306 LVLQFVGFLAGWNEA
+306 LVLQFVGFLGGWNEA
-321 GTLPPLLMAFFAAGM
+321 GSLPPLLMACFAAFM

-360 THPRLNHALSA
+360 THPRLNQALSA
-371 VTAAAVGVI
+371 VTAAVVGVI

-399 QLLPLALAGTFF
+399 HLLPLALAAAFF

-418 WGIFPTL
+418 WNILPTL
-425 ALAAGMGMLLS
+425 ALAAAIGWLMTW

>member
-1 MSRIVW
+1 
-7 SGSHGM
+7 M
-13 EPTAYPKPTL
+13 EHADPTKPTL
-23 AQAAR
+23 AQVAR

-61 RRFLNALNYCMV
+61 RRFLNALNYCMA

-94 GGILAGALFVLPGAL
+94 GGIVAGALFVLPGAL
-109 IMLAISIAYVWF
+109 IMLAISVAYVHF

-152 VLGKPNLQIIA
+152 ILGKRSLQIIA
-163 ALSFIAVFFFM
+163 ALSFIAIFFLKL
-174 VPFPLLILCA
+174 PFPLVVLIA
-184 LILGWWHGRDAAAV
+184 LIFGWWQARDISSGSTISTPDAN
-198 SLHTAPNPSDPTK
+198 TALAPQTF
-211 HAVSSPILSKTIS
+211 SKTIS

-234 APPTLCLAMLGADHV
+234 APPALCLALLGADHV

-321 GTLPPLLMAFFAAGM
+321 GTLPPLLMAFFAALM

-399 QLLPLALAGTFF
+399 QLLPLALAAVFF

-418 WGIFPTL
+418 WGTLPTL
-425 ALAAGMGMLLS
+425 ALAAGIGWLMAW

>member
-1 MSRIVW
+1 
-7 SGSHGM
+7 M
-13 EPTAYPKPTL
+13 EHADPSKPTL

-28 VWLRIG
+28 VWWRIG

-94 GGILAGALFVLPGAL
+94 GGIVAGALFVLPGAL
-109 IMLAISIAYVWF
+109 IMLAISAAYVWF
-121 GSMPSVAAA
+121 GSIPAVDAA

-138 MALVAAALVRMGKK
+138 MALVAAALVRMSKK
-152 VLGKPNLQIIA
+152 ILGKRSLQIIA
-163 ALSFIAVFFFM
+163 ALSFIAIFFLKL
-174 VPFPLLILCA
+174 PFPLVVLTA
-184 LILGWWHGRDAAAV
+184 LIFGWWQAREISGASSISPPHAAPT
-198 SLHTAPNPSDPTK
+198 SLANN
-211 HAVSSPILSKTIS
+211 TIS
-224 RAATWLAVWL
+224 QTLKRCATWLTIWL
-234 APPTLCLAMLGADHV
+234 APPALCLAMLGSDHV
-249 LTRIGWFFSKA
+249 LTRIGWFFSKV

-267 AYAVLPYVAQQAVHA
+267 AYAVLPYVAQNAVA
-282 ESWLNTAQMMDGLA
+282 NESWLSPAQMMDGLA

-306 LVLQFVGFLAGWNEA
+306 LVLQFVGFLSGWHEA
-321 GTLPPLLMAFFAAGM
+321 GSLSPLLMACCAAFM

-347 FIFGGAPFIERAG
+347 FIFGGAPFAERAG
-360 THPRLNHALSA
+360 THPRLNQALSA
-371 VTAAAVGVI
+371 VTAAVVGVI

-385 WFAWHTIKPDAHTT
+385 WFAWHTIKLDANTT
-399 QLLPLALAGTFF
+399 HPPPLALAAVFF

-418 WGIFPTL
+418 WNILPTL
-425 ALAAGMGMLLS
+425 ALAATLGLIMAS